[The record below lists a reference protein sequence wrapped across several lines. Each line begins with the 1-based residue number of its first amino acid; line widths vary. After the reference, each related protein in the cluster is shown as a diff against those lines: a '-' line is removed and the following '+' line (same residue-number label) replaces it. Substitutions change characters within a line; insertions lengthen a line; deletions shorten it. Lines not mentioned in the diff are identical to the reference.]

1 MTTTTRQASSAS
13 AGKHARD
20 GLMIAVTVFAVLGLL
35 DAIYLTYEHYNGLNG
50 LLCIGGQHGH
60 SSCQTV
66 QSSVYSKLAGIPV
79 AVLGLV
85 GYVVLLASL
94 AVRGDLGRAIGFMTA
109 LIGFGFSAYLTYR
122 EIFTIKAICE
132 WCVGSAVCLTVLV
145 VLTGLRFLR
154 GDSPPSL

>member
-1 MTTTTRQASSAS
+1 MTTATRQADAPYPRTR
-13 AGKHARD
+13 ARE
-20 GLMIAVTVFAVLGLL
+20 GLMIAIAVIGVLGLL
-35 DAIYLTYEHYNGLNG
+35 DAVYLTYEHYNGLSG
-50 LLCIGGQHGH
+50 LLCIGGHPGH

-66 QSSVYSKLAGIPV
+66 QSSVYSKLAGVPV
-79 AVLGLV
+79 AVLGLI

-145 VLTGLRFLR
+145 VLTGVRFLR
-154 GDSPPSL
+154 GETPGSV